1 MTETETQ
8 IAEYKKTI
16 EDLLKNL
23 NINYYKHEEFVT
35 IIYNINVIA
44 LKLFQLFNIEE
55 SYIDITDI
63 TNPIYITYTL
73 INSILNNIYDT
84 FIKKR
89 SEINEATR
97 SCVCHSQIM
106 FIKIKK
112 YKEFVVWNNY
122 YDIAVRYALL
132 DSIVARNN
140 KYNAS
145 YNASYMRQQSNF
157 NIFNIKIKLISI
169 IKESK
174 ALELAHMLLIHEINV
189 FKEIQNMY
197 TINNLDK
204 ILVE

>member
-1 MTETETQ
+1 MSETQ
-8 IAEYKKTI
+8 IQEYKKTI
-16 EDLLKNL
+16 EDLLRNL
-23 NINYYKHEEFVT
+23 NVNYYKHDEFV
-35 IIYNINVIA
+35 IIINNIYIIA
-44 LKLFQLFNIEE
+44 VKLCQLFNIEDT
-55 SYIDITDI
+55 YIDITD
-63 TNPIYITYTL
+63 TTDPIYITYTI
-73 INSILNNIYDT
+73 INSIFTNIYDT

-89 SEINEATR
+89 SEINEFTR

-106 FIKIKK
+106 FMKIKK
-112 YKEFVVWNNY
+112 CKEFVVWNNY

-145 YNASYMRQQSNF
+145 YNSSYMRQQSNF

-169 IKESK
+169 IEESK

-189 FKEIQNMY
+189 FKEIHNMY

-204 ILVE
+204 ILLE